1 VKQKGTSPGN
11 VPFFIVFLPG
21 CTGISDMTTQIKHI
35 IDTLDRIAPFR
46 LAESWD
52 NSGLLVGDPDRETAA
67 VLVGLDPTGRLLDE
81 AISRGANTIVTHHPL
96 IFRPLSAI
104 NTATPIG
111 LFLEKALTNRINI
124 IACHTNLDSAR
135 KGVNDTLADLLGL
148 IDVEPLSASADG
160 TSPGTGI
167 GRIGNLKEV
176 LDPIR
181 FMERVFSALDVPSVQ
196 VAGRL
201 PDRIGRV
208 ALCGGSGS
216 DFAVSAFA
224 GGADVYLSAE
234 IKHSMARWAEEC
246 NFCIIDGSHYA
257 TEQPVVRHLVAQ
269 LQIAADAQNWN
280 IPILQTLTETHPFVI
295 QNRRSL
301 QENHTHL
308 QTGEQP

>member
-1 VKQKGTSPGN
+1 MYL
-11 VPFFIVFLPG
+11 FFIVFLSSS
-21 CTGISDMTTQIKHI
+21 TGKPEMTTRIKNI
-35 IDTLDRIAPFR
+35 IDTLDSIAPFR

-52 NSGLLVGDPDRETAA
+52 NNGLLVGNPGREITA

-96 IFRPLSAI
+96 IFHPLAAI

-111 LFLEKALTNRINI
+111 LFLEKALTNHINV

-135 KGVNDTLADLLGL
+135 KGVNDTLADALGL
-148 IDVEPLSASADG
+148 IDVEPLNASTDR
-160 TSPGTGI
+160 TLPGTGI
-167 GRIGNLKEV
+167 GRIGNFKEV
-176 LDPIR
+176 LDPSR
-181 FMERVFSALDVPSVQ
+181 FMEKVFGALDVPFVQ
-196 VAGRL
+196 IAGRL
-201 PDRIGRV
+201 PDTISRV

-216 DFAVSAFA
+216 EFAAIAFA

-234 IKHSMARWAEEC
+234 IKHSTARWAEEC

-269 LQIAADAQNWN
+269 LQNAADTQNWN
-280 IPILQTLTETHPFVI
+280 IRILQTLTESHPFVI
-295 QNRRSL
+295 QNRCSL
-301 QENHTHL
+301 TEKHTHL